1 MRATIS
7 PDSRRRAFA
16 RDPQQ
21 WEAALRQDHAQQ
33 NDLSMPQFSTKR
45 RVRHDAANMFE
56 LVADVDKYPQFVPF
70 CRAMKVRKRSE
81 DAQGRPIIVC
91 EMTIAYKMI
100 HETFTTKVTLDRPE
114 LQIIVD
120 YLSGP
125 FRRLE
130 NRWRFRPVTERAC
143 EVEFFL
149 MYEFQSRTLG
159 MLMGAM
165 FEHVFRRFAD
175 AFEQRADQIYGR
187 AAQA

>member
-1 MRATIS
+1 
-7 PDSRRRAFA
+7 
-16 RDPQQ
+16 
-21 WEAALRQDHAQQ
+21 
-33 NDLSMPQFSTKR
+33 MPQFSTKR
-45 RVRHDAANMFE
+45 RVRHAATDMFD

-70 CRAMKVRKRSE
+70 CRSMKVKKRGE
-81 DAQGRPIIVC
+81 DARGRPMIVA

-100 HETFTTKVTLDRPE
+100 HETFTTRVTLDRTE
-114 LQIIVD
+114 LQIVVD

-130 NRWRFRPVTERAC
+130 NRWRFRAVAERMC

-149 MYEFQSRTLG
+149 LYEFQSRTLG

-165 FEHVFRRFAD
+165 FEAVFRRFAD

-187 AAQA
+187 APQA

>member
-1 MRATIS
+1 
-7 PDSRRRAFA
+7 
-16 RDPQQ
+16 
-21 WEAALRQDHAQQ
+21 
-33 NDLSMPQFSTKR
+33 MPQFSTKR
-45 RVRHDAANMFE
+45 RVRHDAANMFD

-100 HETFTTKVTLDRPE
+100 HETFTTRVTLDRTE
-114 LQIIVD
+114 LTIIVD

-125 FRRLE
+125 FRKLE
-130 NRWRFRPVTERAC
+130 NRWRFRPVAERMC
-143 EVEFFL
+143 EVEFYL
-149 MYEFQSRTLG
+149 VYEFQSRTFG

-175 AFEQRADQIYGR
+175 AFERRADQIYGR